1 MKQVLAITRKE
12 LRGYFGSP
20 LALIFIG
27 AFLAVTLFTFFWVDA
42 FFARGIA
49 DVRPL
54 FRWMP
59 VLLIFLVAALTMR
72 QWSEEQRSGT
82 LEVLMTLPVSSIQ
95 LVVGKFLAVV
105 ALVALSLALTIFLPI
120 TVSLLGNLDWGPVVG
135 GYVASLL
142 LAAAYAAIGLFLS
155 SRTDNQIVAL
165 ISTVLL
171 CGFFYLIGTGGV
183 TDFVGQTLGNIF
195 RALGAGSRFE
205 SIERGVIDI
214 RDLFY
219 YLTLTGL
226 FLTLNVL
233 SLKAKGWSEGEQ
245 MRPQRMTVTV
255 TSLLVALNLVFV
267 NVWAFPLRTLR
278 LDMTEERAYSLSQPT
293 RELLQGLQEPLLIRG
308 YFSEKTHPLL
318 APLVPNVRDMLREY
332 EIASGGMIELEVVDP
347 AENPELEA
355 EANQV
360 YGIRPSPFQ
369 IAGRYET
376 SIVNAYFDIL
386 IQYGDQSEVLNFQDI
401 IDVQSNRD
409 GTLDVQLRNLEY
421 DLTRTIKKV
430 VYGFQSVEAV
440 LASLASPA
448 ELTLYVTPGTLPEGL
463 TGAVDTVETVANEIV
478 EISNDKFTCQVVNPD
493 APDSDVTRQ
502 ALYDEYGLQPIAV
515 SLFSSETYYF
525 YLVLEVG
532 DEARVVNPTEISE
545 AAVRRALESML
556 KRFSTGFLQVVGFW
570 VPEQTPTQNQFGQ
583 MQQPISSWTMAHEVL
598 REEYEVRDLD
608 LTSGRPPTDV
618 DVMVL
623 IAPQNMS
630 DKERF
635 AVDQYLMRGGAV
647 IVAASHY
654 ALMPDQMT
662 GGLGLQVLQ
671 GGLGD
676 ILESYGVTVER
687 SLVLDM
693 QNAAFPVMVSRQ
705 VGDMPV
711 QQVQAVDYPY
721 FVDVRADGMADDSPI
736 VSNLQAVTMNW
747 VSPVTVDE
755 AKNADREV
763 VTLLESSPNA
773 WVQEEI
779 NQGGGNVIPPD
790 IQPDFELY
798 PQVGF
803 NKKEETR
810 SYPLAVSI
818 QGVFES
824 AYKDQ
829 PSPFE
834 TEDEAPPET
843 PEEAAEQAEP
853 EQIPPRADFSSASA
867 RLVVLG
873 SAEFLDD
880 VVFDLS
886 SRLSGD
892 RYMNSLRLLQN
903 AVAWSTEDTDLLSIR
918 ARGTSS
924 RVLYPLGEG
933 GQSFWE
939 AANYVLALISL
950 VVIGV
955 VAHVRRRNE
964 PPMELIPPEGEEPVE
979 TRDEMEEEVRA

>member
-20 LALIFIG
+20 LALIFMG

-42 FFARGIA
+42 FFSRGIA

-82 LEVLMTLPVSSIQ
+82 LEILMTLPVSSIQ
-95 LVVGKFLAVV
+95 LVLGKFLAVV
-105 ALVALSLALTIFLPI
+105 ALVAIALALTIFLPI

-135 GYVASLL
+135 GYLASLL

-165 ISTVLL
+165 IATVLI
-171 CGFFYLIGTGGV
+171 CGLFYLIGTGGV

-195 RALGAGSRFE
+195 RAVGAGSRFE

-233 SLKAKGWSEGEQ
+233 SLKAKGWSTSERT
-245 MRPQRMTVTV
+245 RPQRMTVTM
-255 TSLLVALNLVFV
+255 TSLLVALNLIFV

-278 LDMTEERAYSLSQPT
+278 VDMTEERAYSLSRPT
-293 RELLQGLQEPLLIRG
+293 RDLLQGLQEPLLIRG

-332 EIASGGMIELEVVDP
+332 EIASSGKIELEIVDP

-369 IAGRYET
+369 VAGRYET

-401 IDVQSNRD
+401 IDVRSNRD

-440 LASLASPA
+440 LASLESPA
-448 ELTLYVTPGTLPEGL
+448 ELTLYVTPEMLPEGL
-463 TGAVDTVETVANEIV
+463 TDATETVEKVASEIAAG
-478 EISNDKFTCQVVNPD
+478 SNGKFTYQVVNPD
-493 APDSDVTRQ
+493 APESDVSRQ
-502 ALYDEYGLQPIAV
+502 SLYDEYGLQPIAV
-515 SLFSSETYYF
+515 SLFSNETYYF

-532 DEARVVNPTEISE
+532 EESRVVNPQEVSE
-545 AAVRRALESML
+545 AAVRNALESSL

-570 VPEQTPTQNQFGQ
+570 VPEQAPTQNQFGQ
-583 MQQPISSWTMAHEVL
+583 MQQPISSWNAAREVL

-608 LTSGRPPTDV
+608 LTSGRAPADV

-630 DKERF
+630 EKERF

-671 GGLGD
+671 GGLD
-676 ILESYGVTVER
+676 DVLESYGVTVER
-687 SLVLDM
+687 SLVLDT
-693 QNAAFPVMVSRQ
+693 QNAPFPVMTTRQ

-747 VSPVTVDE
+747 VSPVKVDE
-755 AKNADREV
+755 VKNADREV
-763 VTLLESSPNA
+763 MTLLESSPNA

-779 NQGGGNVIPPD
+779 DQGGGNVIPPD
-790 IQPDFELY
+790 VQPDFELY
-798 PQVGF
+798 PQLGF
-803 NKKEETR
+803 NQKEETQ

-818 QGVFES
+818 KGVFES

-834 TEDEAPPET
+834 VEDQAPPEN
-843 PEEAAEQAEP
+843 PEEAAEQEEL
-853 EQIPPRADFSSASA
+853 EQIPPRVDFSPASA

-880 VVFDLS
+880 IVFELS
-886 SRLSGD
+886 SRLSGENY
-892 RYMNSLRLLQN
+892 RNSLKLLQN
-903 AVAWSTEDTDLLSIR
+903 AVAWGTEDTDLLGIR

-924 RVLYPLGEG
+924 RVLYPLSEG

-964 PPMELIPPEGEEPVE
+964 PAMELIPPEGGERVE
-979 TRDEMEEEVRA
+979 SEEVEKEVQA

>member
-27 AFLAVTLFTFFWVDA
+27 AFLAVTLFTFFWMDA
-42 FFARGIA
+42 FFSRGIA

-82 LEVLMTLPVSSIQ
+82 LEILMTLPVSSIQ
-95 LVVGKFLAVV
+95 LVAGKFLAVV
-105 ALVALSLALTIFLPI
+105 ALVAIALALTIFLPI

-142 LAAAYAAIGLFLS
+142 LAAAYAAIGVFLS

-171 CGFFYLIGTGGV
+171 CGFLYLIGTGGV
-183 TDFVGQTLGNIF
+183 TDFVGQTLGNVF
-195 RALGAGSRFE
+195 RALGAGSRFT

-233 SLKAKGWSEGEQ
+233 SLKAKGWSTSERT
-245 MRPQRMTVTV
+245 RPQRMTVTV
-255 TSLLVALNLVFV
+255 TSLLVALNLIFV
-267 NVWAFPLRTLR
+267 NVWAVPLRTLR
-278 LDMTEERAYSLSQPT
+278 LDLTEERAYSLSRPT
-293 RELLQGLQEPLLIRG
+293 RNLLQGLQEPLLIRG
-308 YFSEKTHPLL
+308 YFSENTHPLL

-332 EIASGGMIELEVVDP
+332 EIASGGTIELEIVDP
-347 AENPELEA
+347 AENLDLEA

-401 IDVQSNRD
+401 IDVRSNRD

-430 VYGFQSVEAV
+430 VYGFQSVDAV
-440 LASLASPA
+440 LASLESPA
-448 ELTLYVTPGTLPEGL
+448 GLTLYVTPETLPEGL
-463 TGAVDTVETVANEIV
+463 ADAQETVEKVANEIAV
-478 EISNDKFTCQVVNPD
+478 GSSGKFTYQVVNPD
-493 APDSDVTRQ
+493 APDGDVSRQ
-502 ALYDEYGLQPIAV
+502 SLYDEYGLQPIAT
-515 SLFSSETYYF
+515 SLFSNETYYF

-532 DEARVVNPTEISE
+532 EEARVVNPTEISE
-545 AAVRRALESML
+545 SAVRNALESTL
-556 KRFSTGFLQVVGFW
+556 KRFSTGFLQVVGYW
-570 VPEQTPTQNQFGQ
+570 MPEQQPTQNQLGQ
-583 MQQPISSWTMAHEVL
+583 MQQPISSWETAREVL
-598 REEYEVRDLD
+598 REEYEVRNLD
-608 LTSGRPPTDV
+608 LTSGRAPTDV

-623 IAPQNMS
+623 VAPQNMS

-671 GGLGD
+671 GGLDD
-676 ILESYGVTVER
+676 ILEGYGVTVAR
-687 SLVLDM
+687 SLVLDT
-693 QNAAFPVMVSRQ
+693 QNAPFPVMTTRQ

-721 FVDVRADGMADDSPI
+721 FVDVRADGMADESPI

-747 VSPVTVDE
+747 VSPVMVDE
-755 AKNADREV
+755 EKNADREV

-773 WVQEEI
+773 WVQKEI
-779 NQGGGNVIPPD
+779 DQGGGNVIPPEV
-790 IQPDFELY
+790 QPDFELY
-798 PQVGF
+798 PELGF
-803 NKKEETR
+803 NKKEETQ

-818 QGVFES
+818 KGVFES
-824 AYKDQ
+824 AFKDQ

-834 TEDEAPPET
+834 TEEEASPET
-843 PEEAAEQAEP
+843 PEEAEQQNQ
-853 EQIPPRADFSSASA
+853 EQIPPRVDFSPDSA

-880 VVFDLS
+880 IVFDLS
-886 SRLSGD
+886 SRLSGES
-892 RYMNSLRLLQN
+892 YLNSLKLLQN
-903 AVAWSTEDTDLLSIR
+903 AVAWGTEDTDLLNIR

-933 GQSFWE
+933 AQSFWE
-939 AANYVLALISL
+939 AANYVLALLSL

-964 PPMELIPPEGEEPVE
+964 PPMELVPPEGEAPIESE
-979 TRDEMEEEVRA
+979 EADEEEVLA

>member
-1 MKQVLAITRKE
+1 MRQILAITRKE

-42 FFARGIA
+42 FFSRGIA

-82 LEVLMTLPVSSIQ
+82 LEILMTLPVSSIQ
-95 LVVGKFLAVV
+95 LVIGKFLAVV
-105 ALVALSLALTIFLPI
+105 ALVALALALTIFLPI
-120 TVSLLGNLDWGPVVG
+120 TVSLLGNLDWGPVLG
-135 GYVASLL
+135 GYIASLL
-142 LAAAYAAIGLFLS
+142 LAAGYTAIGLFLS

-171 CGFFYLIGTGGV
+171 CGLFYLIGTSGV

-195 RALGAGSRFE
+195 RALGAGSRFL

-214 RDLFY
+214 RDLLY

-233 SLKAKGWSEGEQ
+233 SLKAKGWSDSEQ
-245 MRPQRMTVTV
+245 TRPQRMTVAV
-255 TSLLVALNLVFV
+255 TSMLVAFNLIFV

-278 LDMTEERAYSLSQPT
+278 LDMTEERLYSLSRPT
-293 RELLQGLQEPLLIRG
+293 RDLLQDLQEPLLIRG

-332 EIASGGMIELEVVDP
+332 EIASGGQIELEIVDP
-347 AENPELEA
+347 AENPDLEA
-355 EANQV
+355 EARQV
-360 YGIRPSPFQ
+360 YGIQPSPFQ
-369 IAGRYET
+369 VAGRYET

-401 IDVQSNRD
+401 IEVQSMRD
-409 GTLDVQLRNLEY
+409 GSIDVQLSNLEY

-430 VYGFQSVEAV
+430 VYGFQSLDAILE
-440 LASLASPA
+440 SLESPA
-448 ELTLYVTPGTLPEGL
+448 ELTLYVTPETLPEYL
-463 TGAVDTVETVANEIV
+463 DGAMDTVETVAGEIAAN
-478 EISNDKFTCQVVNPD
+478 SNGKFTYQIADPTR
-493 APDSDVTRQ
+493 PDSEMSQ
-502 ALYDEYGLQPIAV
+502 QELYEAYGLQPIAV
-515 SLFSSETYYF
+515 SLFSDQTYYF
-525 YLVLEVG
+525 YMVLEVG
-532 DEARVVNPTEISE
+532 DESRVVNPTEITE
-545 AAVRRALESML
+545 VAVQNALESAL
-556 KRFSTGFLQVVGFW
+556 KRFSKGFLQVVGVW
-570 VPEQTPTQNQFGQ
+570 LPEQTPTQNQFGQ
-583 MQQPISSWTMAHEVL
+583 MQQPISSWNTAREVL

-608 LTSGRPPTDV
+608 LTSGLAPADV

-671 GGLGD
+671 GGLD
-676 ILESYGVTVER
+676 PVLESYGITVER
-687 SLVLDM
+687 SMVLDM
-693 QNAAFPVMVSRQ
+693 QNAPFPVVVSRQ
-705 VGDMPV
+705 VGNMPV
-711 QQVQAVDYPY
+711 QEVQAVDYPY
-721 FVDVRADGMADDSPI
+721 FVDVRAEGMAEDSPI
-736 VSNLQAVTMNW
+736 VSNLPAVTMNW

-755 AKNADREV
+755 AKNAEREV
-763 VTLLESSPNA
+763 QVLLESSPDA
-773 WVQEEI
+773 WVQKEI
-779 NQGGGNVIPPD
+779 DQGGGNVIPPD
-790 IQPDFELY
+790 VQPDFDLY
-798 PQVGF
+798 PQLGF
-803 NKKEETR
+803 NKQDETQ
-810 SYPLAVSI
+810 SYPLAVSVK
-818 QGVFES
+818 GVFES
-824 AYKDQ
+824 AFTDQ

-834 TEDEAPPET
+834 TEEAAPPET
-843 PEEAAEQAEP
+843 PEEAAEP
-853 EQIPPRADFSSASA
+853 EQIPPTIEFSPASA

-873 SAEFLDD
+873 SAEFIDD
-880 VVFDLS
+880 IVFDIS
-886 SRLSGD
+886 SRLSGESY
-892 RYMNSLRLLQN
+892 RNSLKLLQN
-903 AVAWSTEDTDLLSIR
+903 AVAWSTEDTDLLGIR
-918 ARGTSS
+918 VRGASS

-939 AANYVLALISL
+939 AANYVLALVSL
-950 VVIGV
+950 IVVGV
-955 VAHVRRRNE
+955 VAHVRQRNE
-964 PPMELIPPEGEEPVE
+964 PPMELIPPEGEDRKKEEEV
-979 TRDEMEEEVRA
+979 EEEVRA